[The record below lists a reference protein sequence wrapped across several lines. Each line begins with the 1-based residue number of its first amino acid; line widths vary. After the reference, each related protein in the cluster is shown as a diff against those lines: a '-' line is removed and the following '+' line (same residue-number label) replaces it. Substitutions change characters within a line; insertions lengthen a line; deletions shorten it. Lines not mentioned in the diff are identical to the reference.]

1 MPLVKFDMHCHAKE
15 GSVDAKLSI
24 FDYAGVL
31 KQKGYQGM
39 LITDHDSYRSWKAW
53 ETEKKEQNKMEA
65 EDFYIIKGIEYDTI
79 DAGHFI
85 VIMPDGVNL
94 PILEMRGLPLLLLI
108 ALVHRYGGILGPAH
122 PYGAS
127 FTSANRAERLPG
139 YRYAMSQV
147 DFIETFN
154 AAESYGSN
162 SLAKKLAESYG
173 KPETGGSDSHR
184 LSGAA
189 TGYTLI
195 DCDSITCA
203 NGNQGTQN
211 LRDRRSQPL
220 GKRRKEYAGYI
231 KAGWS
236 CVPVLQPWTGT
247 CASAQPQTRV
257 EACDGLKRGKRK
269 ERSACSRCSAW
280 MRQTFF
286 I

>member
-1 MPLVKFDMHCHAKE
+1 MPSKQAEQKTNIRHTERTGGTPLVKFDMHCHAKE

-127 FTSANRAERLPG
+127 FTSANRAEKLPG

-203 NGNQGTQN
+203 NDMIRAIKEHKTCETGGVSRWGSGVKNTLVTSKPVGLAFQCYNRGLALAHQ
-211 LRDRRSQPL
+211 RSRRREWKL
-220 GKRRKEYAGYI
+220 
-231 KAGWS
+231 
-236 CVPVLQPWTGT
+236 VM
-247 CASAQPQTRV
+247 
-257 EACDGLKRGKRK
+257 D
-269 ERSACSRCSAW
+269 
-280 MRQTFF
+280 
-286 I
+286 